1 MSWVNRSMRFLI
13 SALMLIIF
21 LMVLGFFAG
30 GIGTWLEERKQAAG
44 KIRIGSGTVL
54 VLLVFRM
61 LLPTKIECPMSQ

>member
-1 MSWVNRSMRFLI
+1 MRFLI

>member
-1 MSWVNRSMRFLI
+1 LGQSFNAFFDFRFDVNHISYGFRF
-13 SALMLIIF
+13 F
-21 LMVLGFFAG
+21 CR

-54 VLLVFRM
+54 VLLVFRV